1 MFFGGSLYRDL
12 PHCLG
17 HWSGGLGALEDV
29 TGEPLNRGMFGDEAN
44 EAVIARVKCTEGYVL
59 QGVEVVDA
67 RLLVLFVLLL
77 GEKRGFIKWLCY
89 DSL

>member
-1 MFFGGSLYRDL
+1 
-12 PHCLG
+12 
-17 HWSGGLGALEDV
+17 
-29 TGEPLNRGMFGDEAN
+29 MFGDEAN

-77 GEKRGFIKWLCY
+77 GEKCGLIEYLCY